1 MSLDDKLT
9 RVAVLGAAG
18 KMGSGITL
26 LVAQEM
32 ARLSALPANK
42 GKAFRLIAVDTNE
55 DGLDGLVSYVRSQ
68 AKRSAEKSTV
78 ALRELYANREDLV
91 ENTEVIDEFVAQT
104 LAKVRMSTDLSACR
118 GCHMVFEAIVER
130 EETKIKVLRELAS
143 LCDPDAWYFTNTS
156 SIPIHRLDRQA
167 GLGGRIIG
175 YHFYNPPAVQKL
187 VELIRS
193 DQTVPELFE
202 ASMDLAKRLRK
213 KIIKSNDIAGFIGN
227 GHFMRDGLHA
237 IAEAARLESEFGRVG
252 GVYALNKVSQD
263 FLVRPMGIFQLI
275 DYVGVDVFQCILN
288 VMNTHIT
295 DETLH
300 SDLIDRMVAA
310 GVLGGQHADGS
321 QKDGFLKYERGRPTA
336 VYDLGASGYTTVD
349 PSGWSGEI
357 DRALGDP
364 PEGWAPWRA
373 LLRDPASQE
382 KLAAY
387 FAALGQ
393 AQTAGADL
401 ARRYIARSRAIA
413 EHLVQQGVADTVE
426 DVNGVLTNGFYHL
439 YGPVTDFLP

>member
-32 ARLSALPANK
+32 ARLSVLPGNK
-42 GKAFRLIAVDTNE
+42 DKTFHLIAVDTN
-55 DGLDGLVSYVRSQ
+55 DVGLDGLTSYVRAQ
-68 AKRSAEKSTV
+68 AKRAAEKSTV

-91 ENTEVIDEFVAQT
+91 ENAEIIDEFVAQT
-104 LAKVRMSTDLSACR
+104 LAKVRLTSDLSACR
-118 GCHMVFEAIVER
+118 GCHLVFEAIAER
-130 EETKIKVLRELAS
+130 EETKVKVLRELAS
-143 LCDPDAWYFTNTS
+143 LCEPDAWFFTNTS
-156 SIPIHRLDRQA
+156 SIPIHRLDQQA
-167 GLGGRIIG
+167 NLGGRIIG

-193 DQTVPELFE
+193 EQTVPELVE
-202 ASMDLAKRLRK
+202 ASMELAKRLSK
-213 KIIKSNDIAGFIGN
+213 KLIKANDIAGFIGN

-237 IAEAARLESEFGRVG
+237 ISEAARLGPEFGPVG
-252 GVYALNKVSQD
+252 GIYAMNRVSQD

-275 DYVGVDVFQCILN
+275 DYVGVDVFQCILS
-288 VMNTHIT
+288 VMNTYIA

-300 SDLIDRMVAA
+300 SELVDRMVASRI
-310 GVLGGQHADGS
+310 LGGQHPDGS
-321 QKDGFLKYERGRPTA
+321 QKDGFLKYERGRPAA
-336 VYDLGASGYTTVD
+336 VYDLDEGAYVSLD

-357 DRALGDP
+357 DRALGNP
-364 PEGWAPWRA
+364 PAGWASWRV
-373 LLRDPASQE
+373 LLRDPACQE
-382 KLAAY
+382 KLATY

-393 AQTAGADL
+393 AQTAGAAL
-401 ARRYIARSRAIA
+401 ARTYIARSRAIA
-413 EHLVQQGVADTVE
+413 EHLVQQGVADGVE